1 VSSSRGKNETSYPLQ
16 ASFRFGSSTTG
27 KRDGSEKVQ
36 PNFRCFPILNLPR
49 RNFLELDIAATV
61 IAVVRTLLLLAR
73 LQLANQLLHELSQGG
88 GFLQLTLC
96 QRLQRPRE

>member
-1 VSSSRGKNETSYPLQ
+1 MSARSQKNWVGG
-16 ASFRFGSSTTG
+16 RSSTTG
-27 KRDGSEKVQ
+27 KRHESEKAL
-36 PNFRCFPILNLPR
+36 PNFRCFPIPNLPR